1 MLSKNFF
8 KPIKVASLL
17 ESALG
22 SIKNAEKFENE
33 DTELDS
39 IKNELS
45 LQERIDQRAMI
56 TSLVIILLL
65 VSF

>member
-1 MLSKNFF
+1 M
-8 KPIKVASLL
+8 ASLL
-17 ESALG
+17 ELALA
-22 SIKNAEKFENE
+22 SIKNTEKFENE

-45 LQERIDQRAMI
+45 LQEKIDQRAMI
-56 TSLVIILLL
+56 TGLVIILLL